1 MDVNIG
7 DIRER
12 GGVVLVESLPGSHV
26 LVDVDDAD
34 LTEEAAHHGVGEH
47 GVTDPADPDDPE
59 LVWLDGHGYLLKSS
73 RSAIRTNAPIIN
85 PGGFNLVT
93 AWLVAVTTVVP
104 VWCSSGVRTQ
114 WPRCPEW
121 P

>member
-1 MDVNIG
+1 M
-7 DIRER
+7 
-12 GGVVLVESLPGSHV
+12 
-26 LVDVDDAD
+26 
-34 LTEEAAHHGVGEH
+34 
-47 GVTDPADPDDPE
+47 
-59 LVWLDGHGYLLKSS
+59 WLDGHGYLLKSS
-73 RSAIRTNAPIIN
+73 RSAIRTKAPIIH

-104 VWCSSGVRTQ
+104 VWCSTGVRTQ